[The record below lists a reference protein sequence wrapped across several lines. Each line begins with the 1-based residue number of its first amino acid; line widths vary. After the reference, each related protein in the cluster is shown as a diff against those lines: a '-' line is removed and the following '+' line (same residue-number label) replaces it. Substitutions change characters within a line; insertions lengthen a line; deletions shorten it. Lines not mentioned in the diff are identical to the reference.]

1 METKKNT
8 ISILMLP
15 WLAHGHISPFLEL
28 AKKLTNR
35 NFHIYM
41 CSTPINLISIKKS
54 VTNKYSQSIE
64 LVELHL
70 PSLPNLPPHYHT
82 TNGLPPHLMNT
93 LKTAFEMAAPN
104 FSKLLQTL
112 KPDLVIY
119 DFNQPWAAESASSMN
134 IPAVQFLTFSAAVVA
149 LALHMFDKRGGENFP
164 FPEIYLREYEMLQMK
179 KMMEES
185 QDDKSPFDETLGQS
199 RDIIL
204 VKTCRD
210 FEGKYMDYLSKLVS
224 KKIVPVGSLVQ
235 DSINQDDNEEVITQ
249 WLDKKE
255 KSSTVFVSFG
265 SEYFLSKEEIHEV
278 GQGLELSKVNFIWV
292 IRFPQGENISIQD
305 VLSKGFLER
314 VGERGMVLE
323 KWAPQAVILQHTSV
337 GGFVSHCGWSSF
349 MESMKFGVPIIAMPM
364 HIDQPMN
371 ARVVEYIGMGVEA
384 LRDEN
389 GKLQS
394 EEIAKVIRKVVIEES
409 GEGVRKK
416 VRELSKKMNMK
427 GDEEIDGVVEE
438 LVALCSNK

>member
-1 METKKNT
+1 MEAKKNT
-8 ISILMLP
+8 TRVIMVP

-28 AKKLTNR
+28 AKKLTNG

-41 CSTPINLISIKKS
+41 CSTPVNLSSIKKN
-54 VTNKYSQSIE
+54 VTEKYSQSIE

-93 LKTAFEMAAPN
+93 LKTAFEMAAPK
-104 FSKLLQTL
+104 FSNILETL
-112 KPDLVIY
+112 NPDLVIY
-119 DFNQPWAAESASSMN
+119 DYNQPWTAQLASSMN
-134 IPAVQFLTFSAAVVA
+134 IPAVQLLTFSAAVVA
-149 LALHMFDKRGGENFP
+149 LGIHMSEDKEDKFP
-164 FPEIYLREYEMLQMK
+164 FPEIYLREYEMFSLK
-179 KMMEES
+179 KAINES
-185 QDDKSPFDETLGQS
+185 PGKEFPFGEALRRS
-199 RDIIL
+199 RDIVL

-210 FEGKYMDYLSKLVS
+210 FEGKYMDYLSNLVT
-224 KKIVPVGSLVQ
+224 KNIVPVGTLVQ
-235 DSINQDDNEEVITQ
+235 ESTDQAEHEEIMQ

-265 SEYFLSKEEIHEV
+265 SEYFLSNEEILAV
-278 GQGLELSKVNFIWV
+278 AQGLELSKVNFIWV
-292 IRFPQGENISIQD
+292 IRFPQGERISIAD
-305 VLSKGFLER
+305 AVPEVFLER
-314 VGERGMVLE
+314 VGDRGKILE
-323 KWAPQAVILQHTSV
+323 EWAPQANILQHPST

-371 ARVVEYIGMGVEA
+371 ARLVEYIGLGVEA
-384 LRDEN
+384 VRDEN

-394 EEIAKVIRKVVIEES
+394 EEIAKAIRKVVMEES
-409 GEGVRKK
+409 GEPVRKK
-416 VRELSKKMNMK
+416 ARELSEKMNEK

-438 LVALCSNK
+438 LVSLCGNK

>member
-1 METKKNT
+1 MEAKKNT
-8 ISILMLP
+8 ISVLMLP

-41 CSTPINLISIKKS
+41 CSTPINLMSIKKS

-149 LALHMFDKRGGENFP
+149 LALHMFDKRGENFP

-179 KMMEES
+179 KTMEES
-185 QDDKSPFDETLGQS
+185 QDEKSPFDEALGQS

-235 DSINQDDNEEVITQ
+235 DSINQDDNEEVIMQ

-278 GQGLELSKVNFIWV
+278 AQGLELSKMNFIWV

-323 KWAPQAVILQHTSV
+323 KWAPQAAILQHTSI

-416 VRELSKKMNMK
+416 AREFSKKMNMK

-438 LVALCSNK
+438 LVALYSNK